1 MWIEKLIVLNHHFF
15 KLYFLIFINVL
26 FRYLLV
32 TIFIIR
38 FDRIWCIGIKNGNIY
53 GYSIKMII
61 ENPILD
67 I

>member
-1 MWIEKLIVLNHHFF
+1 MSYLDTACN
-15 KLYFLIFINVL
+15 YFYNSI
-26 FRYLLV
+26 
-32 TIFIIR
+32 
-38 FDRIWCIGIKNGNIY
+38 RIWCIGIKNGNIY